1 MLQDLTVN
9 IIAGIL
15 AGIVV
20 TYLHVYLI
28 HQDKDLGRKELILD
42 IKNKALRSPLVV
54 FVYALALLQVAWSII
69 TLALIPLVRN
79 TWIEDA
85 QIGEVSFVI
94 FILLIAM
101 GITMVFI
108 SIYVHHRLSKSR
120 LSRNII
126 LVVVT
131 YTLAVTEASI
141 VADSFP
147 TLRDAGLML
156 IMLGVTS
163 SILLPAIYLGRYFA
177 KKTQPHYTMQQLFK
191 HISDQDKKD
200 LIEIVDSLPSV
211 KGKN

>member
-9 IIAGIL
+9 TVAGVL

-28 HQDKDLGRKELILD
+28 HHDKDLGRKELILD
-42 IKNKALRSPLVV
+42 IKNKAFHPPLVV

-79 TWIEDA
+79 TWVEDA
-85 QIGEVSFVI
+85 QIGDVSFVV

-101 GITMVFI
+101 GVTMVFI
-108 SIYVHHRLSKSR
+108 SIYMHHRLAKSR
-120 LSRNII
+120 LSMNVALI
-126 LVVVT
+126 VAT
-131 YTLAVTEASI
+131 YTLAVIEASI
-141 VADSFP
+141 VADAFP
-147 TLRDAGLML
+147 TLKDTGLML

-163 SILLPAIYLGRYFA
+163 SILLPAIYLGRYLA
-177 KKTQPHYTMQQLFK
+177 KKTQPHFTMQQLFTRLS
-191 HISDQDKKD
+191 HQDKKD

-211 KGKN
+211 RDKD

>member
-28 HQDKDLGRKELILD
+28 HQDRDLGRKELILD

-54 FVYALALLQVAWSII
+54 FIYALALLQVAWSII
-69 TLALIPLVRN
+69 TLALIPLTRN

-85 QIGEVSFVI
+85 QIGEVSFII
-94 FILLIAM
+94 FILLVAM

-108 SIYVHHRLSKSR
+108 SIYMHHRLSKSR
-120 LSRNII
+120 LSRNVL
-126 LVVVT
+126 LVVAT

-141 VADSFP
+141 VVDSFP

-156 IMLGVTS
+156 IMLGITS
-163 SILLPAIYLGRYFA
+163 SILLPAIYLGRYLA

-191 HISDQDKKD
+191 HLSDQDKKD

>member
-54 FVYALALLQVAWSII
+54 FIYALALLQVAWSII

-94 FILLIAM
+94 FILLITM
-101 GITMVFI
+101 GVTMVFV
-108 SIYVHHRLSKSR
+108 SIYMHHRLTKSR
-120 LSRNII
+120 LGTNILLI
-126 LVVVT
+126 VAT
-131 YTLAVTEASI
+131 YTLAVVEASI

-147 TLRDAGLML
+147 TLRDTGLIL
-156 IMLGVTS
+156 IMLGTTS
-163 SILLPAIYLGRYFA
+163 SILLPAIYLGRYLA
-177 KKTQPHYTMQQLFK
+177 KKTQPHFTMQQLFR
-191 HISDQDKKD
+191 HISDQDKID